1 MPLRLQVGM
10 SRWWTGSLERCRER
24 DVEGSYQ
31 LSCLDFFTWDPE
43 MLQEAPEP
51 LGIV

>member
-1 MPLRLQVGM
+1 MVGGKPGALQ
-10 SRWWTGSLERCRER
+10 REGCGG
-24 DVEGSYQ
+24 ESSAFMFGFLY
-31 LSCLDFFTWDPE
+31 LGPE